1 MKIAYD
7 IHDELKKLHHH
18 VLMSTEEG
26 RVAYNYF
33 KNRGISD
40 EVIRRFDLG
49 VSLRDSN
56 VMINLLNH
64 KGYSIPTCID
74 RGVVKVSNNGNF
86 YDPFYNRAMFPIHD
100 FSGRVC
106 GFGGRTLDKDNKIKY
121 LNSSESKIYKKQDN
135 LYGFHQAKEAIE
147 NEGYVVLVEGYFDVL
162 QAHNH
167 GVKNIVA
174 SLGTALTA
182 EQALLIKSVTSNVI
196 VLLDND
202 EAGINA
208 SVRSAS
214 ILEEVGVTA
223 LAGNIQ
229 NAEDPDE
236 YFKKYQDKERFVNEV
251 VKTAV
256 NRKEFYIQSK
266 LKSIDPNNSNQR
278 FTMLNEL
285 LSELPVQSQ
294 ERLEWLNIMNEHLH
308 MPNQVIHSYVQAN

>member
-1 MKIAYD
+1 
-7 IHDELKKLHHH
+7 
-18 VLMSTEEG
+18 
-26 RVAYNYF
+26 
-33 KNRGISD
+33 
-40 EVIRRFDLG
+40 
-49 VSLRDSN
+49 
-56 VMINLLNH
+56 
-64 KGYSIPTCID
+64 
-74 RGVVKVSNNGNF
+74 
-86 YDPFYNRAMFPIHD
+86 
-100 FSGRVC
+100 
-106 GFGGRTLDKDNKIKY
+106 
-121 LNSSESKIYKKQDN
+121 
-135 LYGFHQAKEAIE
+135 
-147 NEGYVVLVEGYFDVL
+147 L

-223 LAGNIQ
+223 LVGNIQ
-229 NAEDPDE
+229 NAEDQDE